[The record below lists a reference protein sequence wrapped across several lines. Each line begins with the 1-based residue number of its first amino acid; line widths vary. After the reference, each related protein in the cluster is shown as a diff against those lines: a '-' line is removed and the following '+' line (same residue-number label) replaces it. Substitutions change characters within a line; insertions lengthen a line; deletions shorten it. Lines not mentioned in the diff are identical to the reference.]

1 MNNYKTETY
10 RDATKFGGVIY
21 ASDFETD
28 FRRKDELHG
37 SPIAQRIMRDWRFDE
52 QCHKNCISRDMRNK
66 TKKQNNSAKENDNV

>member
-28 FRRKDELHG
+28 FRGKDELHG

-52 QCHKNCISRDMRNK
+52 QCRKNYLGRELNR
-66 TKKQNNSAKENDNV
+66 KKKEEKLNV